1 MQGVV
6 NQSQSVVHTY
16 EADVKSTNSQTPEID
31 LSDFEEILG
40 DGDVPF

>member
-1 MQGVV
+1 MV
-6 NQSQSVVHTY
+6 TY
-16 EADVKSTNSQTPEID
+16 HSNLRKEVIKNANSQTPEID